1 MSKSPGMLMSNINSQ
16 RAVNKV
22 MKELDEVTDEMNM
35 DIEPDIKSKMKAM
48 EFKVNRG
55 LSGN

>member
-1 MSKSPGMLMSNINSQ
+1 MLMSNINSQ
-16 RAVNKV
+16 RPGSKV

-35 DIEPDIKSKMKAM
+35 EIEPDIKSKMKAM

-55 LSGN
+55 LSGT